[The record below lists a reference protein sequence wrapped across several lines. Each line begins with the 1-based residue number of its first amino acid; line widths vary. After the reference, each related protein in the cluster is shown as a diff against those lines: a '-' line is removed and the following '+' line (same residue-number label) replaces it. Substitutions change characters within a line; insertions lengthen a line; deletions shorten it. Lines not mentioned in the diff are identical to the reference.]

1 MKFCLTNEGKKYM
14 ARVNAGEIT
23 MHLTRAVTGS
33 GSSSYLDILTSVVD
47 ERQQIQLDA
56 VRSEGEYIHI
66 ECLLT
71 NLELDREYVLRQ
83 LGIYASDGAGE
94 DKLIIIGQDQY
105 GDRIP
110 ILSEKEVEYQYN
122 VGMRISNAAEVTFD
136 FSVNDFLRKKYFYE
150 HCAEF
155 EAYKED
161 VDRRFK
167 ALPRVRVGPESLLDR
182 KDTILFET
190 LKGTNR
196 VTRIRER
203 NEKDELLE
211 YELAAAF
218 QMAKMREN
226 IQTDETLGILFG
238 KIQKFFHDMKNFCFD
253 EADDPLTLMTEW
265 TYKPPAKRTKGCA
278 YGLIT
283 TKRGLVILFFDR
295 YITGQENP
303 ARGDTLYGVEV
314 GERTIAEYDTNL
326 YRAIFS
332 NVVYVAHGQ
341 DGARNEGIVYAVPK
355 QTR

>member
-1 MKFCLTNEGKKYM
+1 
-14 ARVNAGEIT
+14 

-33 GSSSYLDILTSVVD
+33 GSSSYLDILTNVVD

-56 VRSEGEYIHI
+56 VRSEGEYTHI

-71 NLELDREYVLRQ
+71 NLELDQEYVLRQ

-122 VGMRISNAAEVTFD
+122 IGMRISNAAEVTFD

-150 HCAEF
+150 HCKEF
-155 EAYKED
+155 EAYQEA
-161 VDRRFK
+161 VDKRFK
-167 ALPRVRVGPESLLDR
+167 ALPRVRVGPEKLLDR

-190 LKGTNR
+190 LKNTNK
-196 VTRIRER
+196 VARIRER
-203 NEKDELLE
+203 NSKDELLE
-211 YELAAAF
+211 YELAAVF
-218 QMAKMREN
+218 QMAKTREN
-226 IQTDETLGILFG
+226 LQTDETLGVLFG
-238 KIQKFFHDMKNFCFD
+238 KIQKFFYDMKRFCFD

-283 TKRGLVILFFDR
+283 TKRGLIILFFDR
-295 YITGQENP
+295 YITGQEDP
-303 ARGDTLYGVEV
+303 SREDTLYGVEV
-314 GERTIAEYDTNL
+314 GEKTVAEYDTNL

-332 NVVYVAHGQ
+332 NVIYVDDGQ
-341 DGARNEGIVYAVPK
+341 TGDRNEGLIYAVQK
-355 QTR
+355 QKR